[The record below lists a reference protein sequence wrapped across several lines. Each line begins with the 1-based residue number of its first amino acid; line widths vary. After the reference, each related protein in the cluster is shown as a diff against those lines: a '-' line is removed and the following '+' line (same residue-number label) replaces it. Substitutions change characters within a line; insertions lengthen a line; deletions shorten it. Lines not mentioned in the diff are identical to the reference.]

1 MEHNPY
7 ITLNDDTEITY
18 SDIKNDKGYDYVTI
32 YFETPDTSK
41 VGFSS
46 TQYDYPGG
54 HFENTVGYSDER
66 IRYFQDIVNRI
77 GDIVVEWA
85 IEEMEC

>member
-7 ITLNDDTEITY
+7 ITLNADTEIIY

-32 YFETPDTSK
+32 YFETPDTSNS
-41 VGFSS
+41 GFSS

-66 IRYFQDIVNRI
+66 MQYFQNIVNKV
-77 GDIVVEWA
+77 GDTVVEWVMKEKK
-85 IEEMEC
+85 I